1 MKRSTTV
8 ALTLIGL
15 PVAVVAAAPLIPPGE
30 ELHRNLYAD
39 RAGCERDYSLQQ
51 CQPRSGSGTGAVWYG
66 PYYSAN
72 RSAPVAAS
80 DPGPGR
86 TGQVT
91 RTEASTRGGFG
102 AFGRTMR
109 AVG

>member
-39 RAGCERDYSLQQ
+39 RAGCERDYSPQQ

-66 PYYSAN
+66 PYYAAN
-72 RSAPVAAS
+72 RSAPAARSDRISSSSQSPPRGRGKTASRPSASLS
-80 DPGPGR
+80 DP
-86 TGQVT
+86 
-91 RTEASTRGGFG
+91 
-102 AFGRTMR
+102 
-109 AVG
+109 